1 MVPLI
6 ELLSVES
13 LVSEASTFGA
23 PVVVTTTALST
34 TFVPSSSIP
43 PMPMVGDRTSK
54 QPTGDPSLKVVF
66 EKEEPETT
74 PEHTTTMVWWDSLKL
89 NISRLFFC
97 YWTCNTYYSLSLY
110 APMPNASVT
119 LYGPSHLGPSFSP
132 SSAWL
137 ASFLWYTRSPDLKRI
152 LRTFEL

>member
-6 ELLSVES
+6 EPLSIES
-13 LVSEASTFGA
+13 LVSEASTSGA

-34 TFVPSSSIP
+34 TFVPSSSIL

-54 QPTGDPSLKVVF
+54 QPAGDPSLKVVF

-74 PEHTTTMVWWDSLKL
+74 PEHTTAMVCWDSLKL